1 MPMNPFRPK
10 ADFISPSLNRARLVE
25 LPGVALPPEVQGQ
38 IGYDLL
44 SAAALRQMIRPHAA
58 EFGLNP
64 DDPDLLPRFDRC
76 LTSPIAQTIATDYG
90 RRLGW
95 LLLCLKRGD
104 PANRAARPDWGAA
117 HWDFWAGIRRVWLGG
132 GLVCGD
138 LGQMAA
144 ATAEALLHD
153 AGFAEMRVGVSP
165 QPTDLP
171 LLGAARLAPPET
183 AVSLLFDF
191 GHTSVK
197 RAIADHQN
205 GGVSLRPLPAAPAP
219 CRAYEYEPW
228 PLGETAVVHQGMLD
242 IISATWAES
251 QRHTPPPEPVLLL
264 SIAAYLYRGH
274 LIPAHLETGCYS
286 RLQILCDHLERFMTE
301 TVSQRLGRT
310 ITLRL
315 INDAAA
321 AAAAHW
327 QAGER
332 EGETAVI
339 TLGTSLGIGF
349 PTNPASE
356 VEW

>member
-1 MPMNPFRPK
+1 MNPFRPRP
-10 ADFISPSLNRARLVE
+10 DFISPSLNQARLVE
-25 LPGVALPPEVQGQ
+25 LPGVALPPEVQGKR
-38 IGYDLL
+38 GYDLL
-44 SAAALRQMIRPHAA
+44 SAAALREMIWPQAA
-58 EFGLNP
+58 ALGLEPN
-64 DDPDLLPRFDRC
+64 DPNLLPRFNGR
-76 LTSPIAQTIATDYG
+76 LTSPIAQTIASDYG

-117 HWDFWAGIRRVWLGG
+117 QWAFWAGIRRVWLGG

-138 LGQMAA
+138 LGQIA
-144 ATAEALLHD
+144 ATTAESLLHD
-153 AGFAEMRVGVSP
+153 AGFPEMEVRVSS
-165 QPTDLP
+165 QPADLP

-197 RAIADHQN
+197 RAIAYHQD

-219 CRAYEYEPW
+219 CRVYEYRPW
-228 PLGETAVVHQGMLD
+228 PLQETAVVHRGMLD
-242 IISATWAES
+242 IIAATWEES
-251 QRHTPPPEPVLLL
+251 QRQTPVLLL
-264 SIAAYLYRGH
+264 AIAAYLYRGH

-286 RLQILCDHLERFMTE
+286 RLQILCDHLGRFLTE
-301 TVSQRLGRT
+301 TVSQRLGQP

-321 AAAAHW
+321 AGIAHW
-327 QAGER
+327 QEGER

>member
-1 MPMNPFRPK
+1 MMNPFRPQSE
-10 ADFISPSLNRARLVE
+10 FISPSLNQARVVE
-25 LPGVALPPEVQGQ
+25 LPGVLLPPEVQGQ
-38 IGYDLL
+38 RGYDLL
-44 SAAALRQMIRPHAA
+44 SATTLREMIRPYAT
-58 EFGLNP
+58 ELGLEV
-64 DDPDLLPRFDRC
+64 DDPDLLPRFNGR
-76 LTSPIAQTIATDYG
+76 LPTSPLAQTIAADYG

-104 PANRAARPDWGAA
+104 PANRAARPDWGDAQWA
-117 HWDFWAGIRRVWLGG
+117 FWAGIRRVWLGG
-132 GLVCGD
+132 GLACGI

-144 ATAEALLHD
+144 ATAETLLHE
-153 AGFAEMRVGVSP
+153 AGFPEMRVRVSP
-165 QPTDLP
+165 QPADLP

-183 AVSLLFDF
+183 AVSLVLDF

-197 RAIADHQN
+197 RAIADYGA
-205 GGVSLRPLPAAPAP
+205 GGVNLRPLPTTPAP
-219 CRAYEYEPW
+219 CREYEYQPW
-228 PLGETAVVHQGMLD
+228 PLEETAVVHQGMLD
-242 IISATWAES
+242 IIAATWAES
-251 QRHTPPPEPVLLL
+251 QRQRPPSEPVLLL
-264 SIAAYLYRGH
+264 AIAAYLYRGH

-286 RLQILCDHLERFMTE
+286 RLQLLCDHLERFMIE
-301 TVSQRLGRT
+301 TVSQRLGQPV
-310 ITLRL
+310 TLRL